1 MTTNTR
7 EKLAAE
13 AEAAGL
19 IVERSRTRIRIRKSP
34 KGVGVDI
41 WEDGVATRCDVS
53 LELAIA
59 IRTAKAVRQLLGLP
73 LK

>member
-1 MTTNTR
+1 VINR

-19 IVERSRTRIRIRKSP
+19 IVERIRTRIRIRKSP

-41 WEDGVATRCDVS
+41 WEDGVATRCDVR
-53 LELAIA
+53 LELATS
-59 IRTAKAVRQLLGLP
+59 IRTAKAVRKLLGLEI
-73 LK
+73 

>member
-1 MTTNTR
+1 MINR

-19 IVERSRTRIRIRKSP
+19 IVERIRTRIRIRKSP

-41 WEDGVATRCDVS
+41 WEDGVATRCDVR
-53 LELAIA
+53 LELATS
-59 IRTAKAVRQLLGLP
+59 IRTAKAVRKLLGLEI
-73 LK
+73 

>member
-1 MTTNTR
+1 VINR

-19 IVERSRTRIRIRKSP
+19 VVERVRTRIRIRKSP

-53 LELAIA
+53 LELATS
-59 IRTAKAVRQLLGLP
+59 IRTAKAVRQILGLP

>member
-1 MTTNTR
+1 VINR

-19 IVERSRTRIRIRKSP
+19 IVERIRTRIRIRKSP
-34 KGVGVDI
+34 RGVGVDI

-53 LELAIA
+53 LELATS
-59 IRTAKAVRQLLGLP
+59 IRTAKAVRKLLGLEI
-73 LK
+73 